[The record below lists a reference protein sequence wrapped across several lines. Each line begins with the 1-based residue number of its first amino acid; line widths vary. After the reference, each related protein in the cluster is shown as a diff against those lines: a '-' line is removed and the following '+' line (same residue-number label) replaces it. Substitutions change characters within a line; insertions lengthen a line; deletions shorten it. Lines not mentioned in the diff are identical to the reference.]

1 MSNARPPKAS
11 SIGCRRRLFSASG
24 AAILTCDRTGI
35 RDGRAASACGKER
48 AAFCFLSVLA
58 PRGGSGENPN
68 PWLWTPSCSCSRR
81 SMRVFQASAATR
93 RRASASR
100 SIRRSTSTS
109 ASNSP
114 RQGAQAARCAS
125 TWALIA
131 GSGAGNC
138 LLVSAQVIKRCRP
151 TGRLP
156 RELRGPASAVAPR
169 QIALKDAA
177 QELSAM
183 V

>member
-1 MSNARPPKAS
+1 MSSARPPKAT
-11 SIGCRRRLFSASG
+11 SIGCRRCFFSASG
-24 AAILTCDRTGI
+24 AASLTCDRNGI
-35 RDGRAASACGKER
+35 RDGGAASACGKER
-48 AAFCFLSVLA
+48 AAFGFLSALS
-58 PRGGSGENPN
+58 PSGGSGPK
-68 PWLWTPSCSCSRR
+68 PPTASCSCSRR
-81 SMRVFQASAATR
+81 SRRVFQASAAMR

-131 GSGAGNC
+131 GLGAGNC
-138 LLVSAQVIKRCRP
+138 LLVSAQVIKLCRP
-151 TGRLP
+151 TGRPP